1 MSDEISSNSADLYN
15 KLSAAIG
22 KQSGKI
28 SESAEQVNLSVFKDN
43 DPIKG
48 KIQDAL
54 LKFRRNNGNN
64 EISSLNKP
72 AENHINPDGSGTKV
86 TQKTDKNGNVITE
99 TVTMGPGGKVLSKNS
114 MVKNKNGKMI
124 NNTTTSYTYD
134 KSGKLQKTQTS
145 IINSSGIRTQED
157 LYGSDGKV
165 QHRKEEL
172 TTFKGGK
179 KLKSKAETDFNY
191 MNGKLSSTVKK
202 GTDIEGHPYE
212 VINNYEED
220 GNTLKNRSYSYY
232 KRGALH
238 KDYYEG
244 ENLTNRTQG
253 GLPSTRIVYEEDGKT
268 VKETIKNEFD
278 ENGVLIGREKY
289 DKNGNLIEKHDF
301 SKVDG
306 HFDTAYQIGK
316 GDCYLLA
323 SINALSQTE
332 EGQEILRQ
340 NITESVNENGEKV
353 YTITFPGAEIARDS
367 LINGTGEVNM
377 GKLPADKV
385 HIQGSYTVTEAELE
399 AAAKCAGK
407 DYSAG
412 DKDVLLYEIAYEKY
426 RKDVAQTI
434 KDNNINPRKTQYIA
448 GLGIANVSSEDKLS
462 GGNAAEATFI
472 LTGRQS
478 DTYIPP
484 HPQKAPTCYIDA
496 DMNMHV
502 TDESGNLDSDFNEK
516 AMAVMV
522 NNKPNNDVDGMLAD
536 LREDSRDGKIDNYAA
551 TAGFT
556 VSSQEVNG
564 QVISGGGHALTIV
577 KVTDD
582 EVVLSNPWD
591 PDTNITMT
599 IDEFKKAATLV
610 TCIELNPQEQAQSN
624 QNNSNDTGG
633 KIQSL
638 LSRINSQQPSRP
650 ALTSEQRE
658 NLISFAHRYIAQH
671 GITPSKANVQKILNA
686 LRELNPDAV
695 KTENGEMYLDAGT
708 EINLPDFDDI

>member
-1 MSDEISSNSADLYN
+1 MSDEISSSNADLYK

-22 KQSGKI
+22 KQSGKV
-28 SESAEQVNLSVFKDN
+28 SESAEQTNSSVFKDN

-54 LKFRRNNGNN
+54 LKFKRNNGNN
-64 EISSLNKP
+64 NISSSNKP
-72 AENHINPDGSGTKV
+72 AETHINPDGSGTKV
-86 TQKTDKNGNVITE
+86 TQRMDKNGNLVTE

-114 MVKNKNGKMI
+114 TVKNKNGKMI
-124 NNTTTSYTYD
+124 NNVTTTYTYD
-134 KSGKLQKTQTS
+134 NDGKLQKTKTS
-145 IINSSGIRTQED
+145 IVNGRGITTRED
-157 LYGSDGKV
+157 LYGSDGKI
-165 QHRKEEL
+165 QHRKEEQ

-191 MNGKLSSTVKK
+191 ENGKLSSTVRK

-212 VINNYEED
+212 DIRNYEED
-220 GNTLKNRSYSYY
+220 GKTLKNRSHSYY
-232 KRGALH
+232 RRGALH

-244 ENLTNRTQG
+244 ENLTNRMQG
-253 GLPSTRIVYEEDGKT
+253 GLPSTRVVYEEDGTT

-289 DKNGNLIEKHDF
+289 DRNGNLIEKHDF

-332 EGQEILRQ
+332 KGQEILRQ
-340 NITESVNENGEKV
+340 NVTESVNENGEKV
-353 YTITFPGAEIARDS
+353 YTITFPGAQIARDS
-367 LINGTGEVNM
+367 LINGTGDVNM
-377 GKLPADKV
+377 GRLPADKV

-399 AAAKCAGK
+399 AAAKRAGK

-434 KDNNINPRKTQYIA
+434 KDNNLDSRKTMHIA

-462 GGNAAEATFI
+462 GGTAAEATFI

-478 DTYIPP
+478 DTYMPP
-484 HPQKAPTCYIDA
+484 NPQKAPTCYIDA

-502 TDESGNLDSDFNEK
+502 TDESGNIDSNFNEK
-516 AMAVMV
+516 AMSVMV
-522 NNKPNNDVDGMLAD
+522 NNKPNNDVDEMLAD

-564 QVISGGGHALTIV
+564 QVISGGGHVLTIV

-591 PDTNITMT
+591 PDTYITMT

-650 ALTSEQRE
+650 VLTSEQRE

-671 GITPSKANVQKILNA
+671 GITPSKTNVQKILNA

>member
-1 MSDEISSNSADLYN
+1 MSEDFFS
-15 KLSAAIG
+15 K
-22 KQSGKI
+22 
-28 SESAEQVNLSVFKDN
+28 
-43 DPIKG
+43 
-48 KIQDAL
+48 
-54 LKFRRNNGNN
+54 NN
-64 EISSLNKP
+64 EIYKKKLETLTGSKTGNIGGPKKRAKINSILAAVNRINI
-72 AENHINPDGSGTKV
+72 ENQPNTGNQAQTRINPDGSGTKV
-86 TQKTDKNGNVITE
+86 TQRKDKKGNLITE
-99 TVTMGPGGKVLSKNS
+99 TVTMGAGGKVLSKKAT
-114 MVKNKNGKMI
+114 VKDKKGRNIHTSQI
-124 NNTTTSYTYD
+124 NYTYD
-134 KSGKLQKTQTS
+134 KNGKLKKTNASTINSHGKTTQENIYGPDGKLQHQKKETIT
-145 IINSSGIRTQED
+145 IK
-157 LYGSDGKV
+157 DGK
-165 QHRKEEL
+165 R
-172 TTFKGGK
+172 
-179 KLKSKAETDFNY
+179 LKSHAETDYNY
-191 MNGKLSSTVKK
+191 TNGKLSSKTVR
-202 GTDIEGHPYE
+202 GTDTVGKPFESTD
-212 VINNYEED
+212 NYEAD
-220 GNTLKNRSYSYY
+220 GKTLKNRTQSYY

-244 ENLTNRTQG
+244 ENLTNRTRG
-253 GLPSTRIVYEEDGKT
+253 GLPSTRVVYETDGKT

-278 ENGVLIGREKY
+278 GNGVLIGREKY
-289 DKNGNLIEKHDF
+289 DRNGKLIEEHDF

-323 SINALSQTE
+323 SINALSQTA
-332 EGQEILRQ
+332 EGQELLRQ
-340 NITESVNENGEKV
+340 NIKESVNKNGEKV
-353 YTITFPGAEIARDS
+353 YTITFPGAKIARAS
-367 LINGTGEVNM
+367 LINGTGEVKI

-399 AAAKCAGK
+399 AAAKRAGK

-502 TDESGNLDSDFNEK
+502 TDESGNLDSNFNGK

-599 IDEFKKAATLV
+599 INEFKKAATLV
-610 TCIELNPQEQAQSN
+610 TCIELNPQEQAQNNPS
-624 QNNSNDTGG
+624 NSNNVGG

-638 LSRINSQQPSRP
+638 LSQMNSSHPPRP
-650 ALTSEQRE
+650 YLSSGQRE
-658 NLISFAHRYIAQH
+658 NLNSFINRYIEQQ
-671 GITPSKANVQKILNA
+671 GVTPSKANFQKVLNA
-686 LRELNPDAV
+686 LRQLNPDAV
-695 KTENGEMYLDAGT
+695 KTENGELYLDTGT